1 MNDLIQKI
9 KEERRWYEKS
19 QLIFIYHKTM
29 EMGTKRPNK
38 HTIEDTARNI
48 SLSCGYVS
56 EALKLVKGFPDYP
69 NLTREEALRLIK

>member
-1 MNDLIQKI
+1 
-9 KEERRWYEKS
+9 
-19 QLIFIYHKTM
+19 
-29 EMGTKRPNK
+29 MGTKRPNK